1 MPFWALA
8 VELDLPVGIRIG
20 TGPPGV
26 IYLGASGYRARLHS
40 ALTLE
45 EVLVRHPTLRVY
57 VMHAGWPMLDDMLAL
72 LWAHPQVYVDLA
84 VLDWALPTQEFYGYL
99 QRLVEAGF
107 GTRIMYG
114 SDQVVWP
121 GVIDR
126 SIATIKNAPFLTYT
140 QKRDIFYN
148 NAARFLRLS
157 DDDIARH
164 HRM

>member
-1 MPFWALA
+1 
-8 VELDLPVGIRIG
+8 
-20 TGPPGV
+20 
-26 IYLGASGYRARLHS
+26 
-40 ALTLE
+40 
-45 EVLVRHPTLRVY
+45 
-57 VMHAGWPMLDDMLAL
+57 MLDDMLAL